1 MEVIHAR
8 CAGLDVHKK
17 TVVACVRVAAGDGV
31 RHEVRTFGTT
41 TGALEALGAWLRAEG
56 CTHAVLESTG
66 VYWKPVWAVLTGDD
80 LTLVLAHAAAV
91 RNIPGRKSDVKDAR
105 WLADLLAHGLVRPSF
120 VPPGAQQALR
130 ELTRTRK
137 QLVRESTAHTQRIQ
151 KLLESANVKLGS
163 VLTDVVGASG
173 RAIVEAL
180 VAGETDAERLADRL
194 HARAQAK
201 RPAVVAALTGGRLQP
216 HQRVL
221 LRQHL
226 ALIAS
231 VEASV
236 AAIEVEIA
244 AALESFR
251 GAVARLVTIPGISL
265 TTAAVVVAE
274 IGADMTRFP
283 TAGHLRSWAGLC
295 PRLDESA
302 GKHGSRRIRK
312 GAPWLKPIL
321 VQSAWAAVRVPDS
334 YSRALYHRLARR
346 SGKKPAIVA
355 VAAAMLTAIY
365 HMLRTDQPYRDL
377 GAHHLT
383 DTDRRR
389 KAQRLAA
396 QLKQLGYAVD
406 LEAAA

>member
-41 TGALEALGAWLRAEG
+41 TAELETLGGWLRAEG

-66 VYWKPVWAVLTGDD
+66 VYWKPVWAVVAAED

-120 VPPGAQQALR
+120 VPPAAQQALR

-137 QLVRESTAHTQRIQ
+137 QLVREITAHTQRIQ

-163 VLTDVVGASG
+163 VLTDVLGPSG
-173 RAIVEAL
+173 RAIVEGL
-180 VAGETDAERLADRL
+180 IAGETDAERLADRL
-194 HARAQAK
+194 HARSQAK
-201 RPAVVAALTGGRLQP
+201 RPAVVAALHGARLQP

-226 ALIAS
+226 ALIGS

-236 AAIEVEIA
+236 AVIEAEIA
-244 AALESFR
+244 TALESFR
-251 GAVARLVTIPGISL
+251 GAVEQLVTIPGIS
-265 TTAAVVVAE
+265 TTAA
-274 IGADMTRFP
+274 
-283 TAGHLRSWAGLC
+283 
-295 PRLDESA
+295 
-302 GKHGSRRIRK
+302 
-312 GAPWLKPIL
+312 
-321 VQSAWAAVRVPDS
+321 
-334 YSRALYHRLARR
+334 
-346 SGKKPAIVA
+346 AIVGA
-355 VAAAMLTAIY
+355 TSARPARAAT
-365 HMLRTDQPYRDL
+365 R
-377 GAHHLT
+377 
-383 DTDRRR
+383 
-389 KAQRLAA
+389 
-396 QLKQLGYAVD
+396 
-406 LEAAA
+406 

>member
-8 CAGLDVHKK
+8 CAGRDVHKK
-17 TVVACVRVAAGDGV
+17 TVGACVRIAAGQTV

-41 TGALEALGAWLRAEG
+41 TAELDTLGAWLRAEA

-66 VYWKPVWAVLTGDD
+66 VYWKPVWAVLASEE
-80 LTLVLAHAAAV
+80 LTLVLAHAAAG

-120 VPPGAQQALR
+120 VPPAAQQALR

-137 QLVRESTAHTQRIQ
+137 QLVREITAHTQRIH

-163 VLTDVVGASG
+163 VLTDVLGPSG
-173 RAIVEAL
+173 RAIVEGLA
-180 VAGETDAERLADRL
+180 AGETDVERLADRL
-194 HARAQAK
+194 HARSQAK
-201 RPAVVAALTGGRLQP
+201 RPGVVAALHGARLQP

-226 ALIAS
+226 ALIES
-231 VEASV
+231 VEASGAV
-236 AAIEVEIA
+236 IEAEIA

-251 GAVARLVTIPGISL
+251 GAVARLVTIPGIS
-265 TTAAVVVAE
+265 TTAAAIVVAE
-274 IGADMTRFP
+274 IGTDMTRFP

-321 VQSAWAAVRVPDS
+321 VQSAWAAVRVPNS

-355 VAAAMLTAIY
+355 VAAALLTAIY
-365 HMLRTDQPYRDL
+365 SMLRTDQPYRDL
-377 GAHHLT
+377 GPHHLT
-383 DTDRRR
+383 EADRRR
-389 KAQRLAA
+389 KAHRLAT
-396 QLKQLGYAVD
+396 QLKHLGYEVT
-406 LEAAA
+406 LHEAA